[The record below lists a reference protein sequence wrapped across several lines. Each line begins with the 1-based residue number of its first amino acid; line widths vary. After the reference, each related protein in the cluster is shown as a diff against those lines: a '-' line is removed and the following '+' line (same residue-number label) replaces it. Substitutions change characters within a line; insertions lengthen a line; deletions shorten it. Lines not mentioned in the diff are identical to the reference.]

1 MEIPLTE
8 FEQYIDD
15 KIVHRGLA
23 YFKNNNISEV
33 EEINDGEY
41 QAVVE
46 GSNDYHVDL
55 KLVNGKLSQFFCD
68 CPFDMGPMCKH
79 VVALLFYIREEKQEQ
94 NKTKTNANS
103 PNKKQHLKRKTI
115 SEQIE
120 ELLVKI
126 THDEIK
132 NFIRM
137 NAVEDKEFRNLFFSF
152 FPQYQA
158 EESKANYVNQIKT
171 ILRKASGRYGLIDWS
186 GTAEV
191 ADKIDKLLT
200 IARLQMKHQNLKSTV
215 FICMAVMEQM
225 VEAQQYADDSNGEI
239 GWCIDSAFDLLNE
252 VAIDL
257 QEESVRRLIIDY
269 CFSAYDKKIYQGWD
283 WHIGMLNTAS
293 LLIKTEKEKENI
305 LEKIDR
311 FENDSYSLEYA
322 QEIKYEVLLKTA
334 GKKEAEEYLS
344 QHLTNS
350 ILRRKAIIQ
359 ALELKNFDEANK
371 LALDGVEYDAEEKPG
386 LVIEWYDWLLK
397 IAQAQKDTHKI
408 IEYAR
413 HLLIDDFSKE
423 QNYYN
428 ILKQL
433 IDPDEWD
440 SFFEQLIKDIA
451 ENNFRSSDQLI
462 ENLYIKEER
471 WEKLLEILQQS
482 PSLYKIENYE
492 SFLVDT
498 YSVEIIALYAE
509 SVIPFIKINKDRKN
523 YRYACRI
530 LKKMIK
536 LGGKDKVEQI
546 MEYLRNEYS
555 NRRALME
562 ELHQV

>member
-94 NKTKTNANS
+94 NKTKTNTNS

-137 NAVEDKEFRNLFFSF
+137 NAVEDKEFRNLFFPF

-158 EESKANYVNQIKT
+158 EESKTNYVNQIKT

-359 ALELKNFDEANK
+359 ALELKNYDEANK

-408 IEYAR
+408 IENAR

-498 YSVEIIALYAE
+498 YSVEIITLYAE
-509 SVIPFIKINKDRKN
+509 SVIPFLKINKDRKN

>member
-1 MEIPLTE
+1 
-8 FEQYIDD
+8 
-15 KIVHRGLA
+15 
-23 YFKNNNISEV
+23 
-33 EEINDGEY
+33 
-41 QAVVE
+41 
-46 GSNDYHVDL
+46 
-55 KLVNGKLSQFFCD
+55 
-68 CPFDMGPMCKH
+68 
-79 VVALLFYIREEKQEQ
+79 
-94 NKTKTNANS
+94 
-103 PNKKQHLKRKTI
+103 
-115 SEQIE
+115 
-120 ELLVKI
+120 
-126 THDEIK
+126 
-132 NFIRM
+132 
-137 NAVEDKEFRNLFFSF
+137 
-152 FPQYQA
+152 
-158 EESKANYVNQIKT
+158 
-171 ILRKASGRYGLIDWS
+171 
-186 GTAEV
+186 
-191 ADKIDKLLT
+191 
-200 IARLQMKHQNLKSTV
+200 
-215 FICMAVMEQM
+215 M

-334 GKKEAEEYLS
+334 GKKEAEEYLN
-344 QHLTNS
+344 QHITNS

-397 IAQAQKDTHKI
+397 IAQAQKDTQKI